1 MIHVICT
8 VRAYDKTADTASVEL
23 AGLGV
28 VDTWVDGI
36 KVGPGL
42 ARAGL
47 VYGAQGVLAMPD
59 AHRICDATLISLVP
73 PQPIKTV
80 QSSGKTQT
88 TLTGRDTIQTDG
100 SGNGSV
106 SVTFSTPF
114 TAAPS
119 ISVLADNMAPMNV
132 SAITTTGFTAT
143 LAGPGSA
150 NSYVQFSWSATGT

>member
-8 VRAYDKTADTASVEL
+8 IRAYDKTADTASIEL

-28 VDTWVDGI
+28 IETWVDGV
-36 KVGPGL
+36 KLSPAL

-47 VYGAQGVLAMPD
+47 VYGAQGVVAMPD
-59 AHRICDATLISLVP
+59 AHRVCDATIISLIP
-73 PQPIKTV
+73 PQPVKTV

-88 TLTGRDTIQTDG
+88 TLTGRDTLQTDG
-100 SGNGSV
+100 AGNGSV
-106 SVTFSTPF
+106 AITFSTPF
-114 TAAPS
+114 TAAPA

-132 SAITTTGFTAT
+132 SGITLSGFTAT
-143 LAGPGSA
+143 LAQPGTA